1 MLIKYDAYIDNNAIV
16 ANLKRLAN
24 QIYKLLPSREEGLD
38 WERPL
43 STIIEEL
50 AGMDMLLVDYHQTLF
65 SLLCKLQGLFTLKE
79 NEDFMFFRKTIF
91 ECLNLVGGLKE
102 NVAK

>member
-1 MLIKYDAYIDNNAIV
+1 MLIKYDAYIEKDAIA

-38 WERPL
+38 WEKPL
-43 STIIEEL
+43 STILEEL
-50 AGMDMLLVDYHQTLF
+50 AGMDMLLLSYHQTLF

-79 NEDFMFFRKTIF
+79 DDDFMFFRKTIF

-102 NVAK
+102 DVIK